1 MNSEQERRPDPEG
14 PPLTWADMEEDPASR
29 PVPRLHVAPRNTLF
43 PSPKLHQTLRP
54 RERMTQVGCETSS
67 PPCPPPHVC
76 CCPASVHATGMV
88 VDSGAVPPT
97 RCPMV
102 RASPAP
108 HQHLGLANSDL
119 RDDLIEILT
128 EKRLW
133 LHYHSWEGTGA

>member
-1 MNSEQERRPDPEG
+1 
-14 PPLTWADMEEDPASR
+14 
-29 PVPRLHVAPRNTLF
+29 
-43 PSPKLHQTLRP
+43 
-54 RERMTQVGCETSS
+54 MTQVGCETSS

-97 RCPMV
+97 RCPIV

-119 RDDLIEILT
+119 RDDLTEILT
-128 EKRLW
+128 ERGYGFTTTAGRELV
-133 LHYHSWEGTGA
+133 LDVGGTQCYVTLDPEQETALLCPPPPSPRRAMSF